1 MGGRGETPFTVRLG
15 PGASAALE
23 ELCVRWGVGKA
34 EAIRRAIREVASGSE
49 GHRPVM
55 EALSEV
61 GERLGRV
68 EARLAAG
75 GVPSTTAPGA
85 APEGEAAGRAAEA
98 TRARLTAWALGEE
111 E

>member
-34 EAIRRAIREVASGSE
+34 EAVRRAIGEVAG
-49 GHRPVM
+49 GYRPVM

-75 GVPSTTAPGA
+75 GAPSTTASGA